1 MKTVDMHKTV
11 TQILFT
17 FGPKY
22 DHHNLCACQDSIV
35 FK

>member
-1 MKTVDMHKTV
+1 MDMHGTF

-22 DHHNLCACQDSIV
+22 DHHNFRACQYSIV